1 MLIAG
6 IVAEYNPFHKGHGA
20 LLQYCR
26 ERGASHVVAVMSGN
40 FVQRGEP
47 ALLSKHARAEMA
59 VRNGVDLVIELPVYW
74 ALSGAEN
81 FALGAVSLL
90 AAAGCQRLC
99 FGSECGDAGLLQEAA
114 AALLQQ
120 DFITETRERLKTGL
134 SFAAARNQVW
144 EERFG
149 GPLAGLLQAPNNIL
163 GVEYCK
169 ALIRLGTAM
178 QPCSMRRA
186 GPGHHDRAPLAGIA
200 SGTLLRR
207 MITANENWENYLSAE
222 SGMIVHREISLLH
235 APAATERIENAI
247 LAALRKM
254 SPAGFSRLPDIS
266 EGLENRLYQA
276 AQAAVS
282 LNGFYRLVKSKRYAL
297 SRIRRLAM
305 CAFLGIEAQAPFT
318 LPPYLRVLAMNPQ
331 GAALLRAVK
340 LRGEL
345 PILTRAAQ
353 ASQLSPAARALWLQ
367 EQQSCNLYNL
377 CLPQPLPC
385 GTDLTQK
392 LFYLPKIQP

>member
-59 VRNGVDLVIELPVYW
+59 VRYGVDLVIELPVYW

-144 EERFG
+144 AERFG

-266 EGLENRLYQA
+266 
-276 AQAAVS
+276 
-282 LNGFYRLVKSKRYAL
+282 
-297 SRIRRLAM
+297 
-305 CAFLGIEAQAPFT
+305 
-318 LPPYLRVLAMNPQ
+318 
-331 GAALLRAVK
+331 
-340 LRGEL
+340 
-345 PILTRAAQ
+345 
-353 ASQLSPAARALWLQ
+353 
-367 EQQSCNLYNL
+367 
-377 CLPQPLPC
+377 
-385 GTDLTQK
+385 
-392 LFYLPKIQP
+392 

>member
-47 ALLSKHARAEMA
+47 ALLNKHARAEMA

-90 AAAGCQRLC
+90 NAAGCQRLC
-99 FGSECGDAGLLQEAA
+99 FGSECGDAVLLQEAA
-114 AALLQQ
+114 AALLQP
-120 DFITETRERLKTGL
+120 DFIAETRERLKTGI
-134 SFAAARNQVW
+134 SFAAARDQAW
-144 EERFG
+144 AERFG
-149 GPLAGLLQAPNNIL
+149 GPLARLLQAPNNIL

-178 QPCSMRRA
+178 QPCTMRRV
-186 GPGHHDRAPLAGIA
+186 GPGHHDSAPLTGIA
-200 SGTLLRR
+200 SGTLLRK
-207 MITANENWENYLSAE
+207 MITSDENWESYLSAE
-222 SGMIVHREISLLH
+222 SSTVVRREKSLLH
-235 APAATERIENAI
+235 APAAVEHVETAI
-247 LAALRKM
+247 LAVLRKM
-254 SPAGFSRLPDIS
+254 SPTDFSRLPDIS

-282 LNGFYRLVKSKRYAL
+282 LDGFYQLAKSKRYAL
-297 SRIRRLAM
+297 SRIRRLTM

-318 LPPYLRVLAMNPQ
+318 LPPYLRVLAMNTQ
-331 GAALLRAVK
+331 GAALLHAVK

-345 PILTRAAQ
+345 PILTRAAE
-353 ASQLSPAARALWLQ
+353 ASRLLPPARTLWQQ

-377 CLPQPLPC
+377 CLPQPLSC

-392 LFYLPKIQP
+392 LFYLSENPT